1 MKSLRK
7 TIRSIILEACKRGSY
22 FGVAGSGV
30 IVVCTEDSTV
40 YLQKRSNR
48 VSGGGGQWGFPGGGY
63 HPTKQEQHYRTP
75 IPEMFRINP
84 DDPVLEKNAFKE
96 LQEEA
101 GRKGLPDYYI
111 IDELVSYEDCG
122 FIYKTF
128 IADITLEEKMNWEPE
143 PELEHLWEVDD
154 HSWFH
159 KDDWQRQNLFF
170 GFTPILID
178 AINGSLR

>member
-63 HPTKQEQHYRTP
+63 HPTEQERHYRTP
-75 IPEMFRINP
+75 IPEMFRIDP

-96 LQEEA
+96 LS
-101 GRKGLPDYYI
+101 GGY
-111 IDELVSYEDCG
+111 S
-122 FIYKTF
+122 
-128 IADITLEEKMNWEPE
+128 
-143 PELEHLWEVDD
+143 
-154 HSWFH
+154 
-159 KDDWQRQNLFF
+159 
-170 GFTPILID
+170 
-178 AINGSLR
+178 